1 VSLPVNGS
9 RLVLTG
15 MVGLLILLTPVH
27 VALAAADTEVLWY
40 QEQTGEEMVMFSR
53 ETAADGERIAVM
65 QRQKETTDSTI
76 STPDGATISWHY
88 TDPPDTDV
96 KAWRTGDALHLA
108 GTFKGRVLEET
119 IGLDDDPWFQH
130 PSYSL
135 GRMALSESDS
145 ASFWI
150 IRQDT
155 LAIAALT
162 AKRDKSETVTCTDDP
177 LVAEKITIRP
187 KGVLAPLWSGQ
198 YWFRKKDGLF
208 LRYSGVHGP
217 PGTAET
223 AVCLSSRVTE

>member
-1 VSLPVNGS
+1 MSLPVNGS
-9 RLVLTG
+9 RLALVGMACFLPLLASVL
-15 MVGLLILLTPVH
+15 
-27 VALAAADTEVLWY
+27 VALAAVDTEALWY
-40 QEQTGEEMVMFSR
+40 REQTGEEMVMFSR
-53 ETAADGERIAVM
+53 ETASDGERITVM
-65 QRQKETTDSTI
+65 QRQKEMSDATI

-108 GTFKGRVLEET
+108 GIFKGRVLAET
-119 IGLDDDPWFQH
+119 IRLDDDPWFQH

-145 ASFWI
+145 ATFWI

-155 LAIAALT
+155 LAIVALT

-187 KGVLAPLWSGQ
+187 KGVLAPLWSAQ

-208 LRYSGVHGP
+208 LRYRGVHGP